1 MRHRRYSRYFPLF
14 FLAFDL
20 VCLNVSFTLGCYIKF
35 GRHLYNDENYLG
47 LQLVLNFLWLLIFF
61 SGRLYDLSRDLTLGE
76 QINRVLTALILNV
89 GVVLAIW
96 FVSKPFYFSRQQVFF
111 TYLFFCASTI
121 GWRIAWYYLIRYYRR
136 RGFNVRHVV
145 MVGYER
151 MADQMIQFMGS
162 NPGMGYKLVA
172 VFDDNDSGARHYRGK
187 IADLEGYVAENNVDI
202 LFCNI
207 NSLAKNRLQQLIN
220 FADSNLIKV
229 KILSQFSD
237 LELRN
242 LTIQNYGAIP
252 VLNVN
257 EIPLDNSVNQFTKR
271 AFDILFSLAV
281 ITFVLSWLMP
291 ILALL
296 IKLESR
302 GPVFF
307 KQKRHGKENRL
318 FTCLKFRTMV
328 INAEADHRQASKADD
343 RITRIGSFLRQTSID
358 ELPQFLNVLLGDM
371 SIVGPRPH
379 PIKLNEQYQ
388 PTIEKFWQRHAVKP
402 GITGLAQAKGF
413 RGETDFA
420 AMNGR
425 VKLDRFYV
433 KNWSLILD
441 MKIIFLTIVSLMRGS
456 ENAY

>member
-1 MRHRRYSRYFPLF
+1 MRNRRYSRYFPFL

-20 VCLNVSFTLGCYIKF
+20 ISFNVSFVLASYIKF
-35 GRHLYNDENYLG
+35 GRHLLGDEHYIG
-47 LQLVLNFLWLLIFF
+47 LQLVLNVFWLLIFF
-61 SGRLYDLSRDLTLGE
+61 SGRLYDLNRDLRLGE

-89 GVVLAIW
+89 AVVLAIW
-96 FVSKPFYFSRQQVFF
+96 FVSKPFYFSRQQLFF
-111 TYLFFCASTI
+111 TYLIFCGLAIT
-121 GWRIAWYYLIRYYRR
+121 WRVIWFYFIRFYRR

-151 MADQMIQFMGS
+151 MADQMINFMNA
-162 NPGMGYKLVA
+162 NPGLGYKLVA
-172 VFDDNDSGARHYRGK
+172 VFDDEPHDMRYYQGK
-187 IADLEGYVAENNVDI
+187 TSELEEYVMDNNVDI
-202 LFCNI
+202 LFCNL
-207 NSLAKNRLQQLIN
+207 NTLAKERLHQLIN

-242 LTIQNYGAIP
+242 LTIQNYGFIP

-257 EIPLDNSVNQFTKR
+257 EIPLDSSVNQFTKR

-281 ITFVLSWLMP
+281 IVLILSWLMP
-291 ILALL
+291 ILAIL
-296 IKLESR
+296 ITLESR
-302 GPVFF
+302 GPIFF
-307 KQKRHGKENRL
+307 RQKRHGKENRP

-328 INAEADHRQASKADD
+328 LNAEADQRQASRQDD
-343 RITRIGSFLRQTSID
+343 RVTKLGSFLRQTSID
-358 ELPQFLNVLLGDM
+358 ELPQFFNVLLGDM

-379 PIKLNEQYQ
+379 PIKLNEHYQ
-388 PTIEKFWQRHAVKP
+388 PSIEKFWQRHAVKP

-441 MKIIFLTIVSLMRGS
+441 IKIIFLTIASIIRGS